1 MRFCFAGALSVV
13 ALTFVSSDAR
23 ACQLRNLLTPY
34 TDHLQREDDASLPAN
49 GVVADVRC
57 FADGIPATR
66 DERLSALFGIH
77 LRRFAS
83 EPAVGATFA
92 SPICPGRLLRIAST
106 ADLVAPSQVVV
117 DRVRT
122 VLVRNPDLG
131 REANCPELDM
141 LEVTMA
147 ARDDVATVAQLGLL
161 AFIGADTAAV
171 DSATTPSM
179 VLSPDVV
186 GDRLVVRAWL
196 GLNGLRAGNESFDR
210 PGPMCFSFAA
220 FDRAANIGPRSVT
233 RCLNTTDPNDPS
245 VEFVQGSAG
254 CSVHASTGVGDKGAA
269 PWLAMIALIGAGTTR
284 RRAKRIAA
292 TRHHR
297 LTR

>member
-1 MRFCFAGALSVV
+1 
-13 ALTFVSSDAR
+13 
-23 ACQLRNLLTPY
+23 
-34 TDHLQREDDASLPAN
+34 
-49 GVVADVRC
+49 
-57 FADGIPATR
+57 
-66 DERLSALFGIH
+66 
-77 LRRFAS
+77 
-83 EPAVGATFA
+83 
-92 SPICPGRLLRIAST
+92 
-106 ADLVAPSQVVV
+106 
-117 DRVRT
+117 
-122 VLVRNPDLG
+122 
-131 REANCPELDM
+131 
-141 LEVTMA
+141 
-147 ARDDVATVAQLGLL
+147 
-161 AFIGADTAAV
+161 
-171 DSATTPSM
+171 M

-196 GLNGLRAGNESFDR
+196 GLNGLRAGNQSFDR